1 MDKKEAFKMLKD
13 EIEKKVDPETL
24 KKLGKAGSKEEAL
37 SILSDASIDIDDEKL
52 AAVSGG
58 EGSVEDLLQN
68 GVDWHCPTA
77 CNWHYCPGACTDW
90 I

>member
-1 MDKKEAFKMLKD
+1 MLKD

-58 EGSVEDLLQN
+58 EGSVEDFLQN